1 MVYRVGV
8 GHISR
13 FLQDVDIFRGLSDR
27 HLERVAALCSEYPFS
42 EGDYLAVQDEPGDRL
57 YVVQSGSVTATTGRD
72 EAKLVVRT
80 VQERETFPV
89 AALFEPP
96 LLITAAR
103 AATDGSALVIPRVS
117 FMELCE
123 IEPIIGLHIYR
134 AACSVLAS
142 RYRYALHR
150 LEDSMSAPMQLDPHW
165 SGTEV

>member
-27 HLERVAALCSEYPFS
+27 HLERVAALCNEYTFS
-42 EGDYLAVQDEPGDRL
+42 EGDYLNIQDEPGDRL
-57 YVVQSGSVTATTGRD
+57 YIIQSGSVTATTGKD
-72 EAKLVVRT
+72 KVVVRT
-80 VQERETFPV
+80 VRERETFPV

-96 LLITAAR
+96 TLITTAR
-103 AATDGSALVIPRVS
+103 AAVDGSALVIPRVS
-117 FMELCE
+117 LMELCE
-123 IEPIIGLHIYR
+123 LEPTIGLHIYR

-150 LEDSMSAPMQLDPHW
+150 LEDSMTSLVQLDPHW